1 MLKIYGSDLS
11 APCNK
16 VRFAANA
23 LGLKYEYIRVNLREG
38 EHQKPEFLKLN
49 PVGKIPVIDDDGFY
63 LFESNAIIRY
73 LCEKNNSPFYPKGLK
88 ERAIVEQWLDF
99 GSMHVG
105 VALSKVVYNR
115 VFAPIR
121 KIAVDENSIK
131 EGLSF
136 LDRFLPVVDN
146 QLGKNPY
153 LAGKILTIADFNL
166 LALLD
171 PSEIAD
177 IDLSK
182 YKNLTAWRGKLKQEK
197 FYAQCHKEYGESLKQ
212 ASARK

>member
-11 APCNK
+11 APANK

-23 LGLKYEYIRVNLREG
+23 LGLKYEYIRINLREG
-38 EHQKPEFLKLN
+38 EHQKPEFLKIN
-49 PVGKIPVIDDDGFY
+49 PVGKIPVIDDDGFI
-63 LFESNAIIRY
+63 LAESNAIIKY
-73 LCEKNNSPFYPKGLK
+73 LAAKNDSPFYPKELK
-88 ERAIVEQWLDF
+88 ERAVVDQWVDF

-105 VALSKVVYNR
+105 MALMKVVYNR

-131 EGLSF
+131 EGLGF
-136 LDRFLPVVDN
+136 LDRFLPVVDA

-153 LAGKILTIADFNL
+153 LAGKTLTAADINL

-171 PSEIAD
+171 PSELAGV
-177 IDLSK
+177 DLSK
-182 YKNLTAWRGKLKQEK
+182 YKNLTAWRNKLRQEK
-197 FYAQCHKEYGESLKQ
+197 FYTDCHKEYGESLKQ
-212 ASARK
+212 AAKR

>member
-11 APCNK
+11 SPANK

-38 EHQKPEFLKLN
+38 EHQKEEFLKLN
-49 PVGKIPVIDDDGFY
+49 PVGKIPVIDDDGFA
-63 LFESNAIIRY
+63 LFESNAIIKY
-73 LCEKNNSPFYPKGLK
+73 LCDKNNSSLYPKNLK
-88 ERAIVEQWLDF
+88 ERAIVDQWVDF

-105 VALSKVVYNR
+105 TALMKVVYNR

-131 EGLSF
+131 EGLNF
-136 LDRFLPVVDN
+136 LDRFLPAVDN
-146 QLGKNPY
+146 QLGKNLY
-153 LAGKILTIADFNL
+153 IADKNLTVADINL

-171 PSEIAD
+171 PAEMAD

-182 YKNLTAWRGKLKQEK
+182 YKKITAWRNKLRQEK
-197 FYAQCHKEYGESLKQ
+197 FYTQCHKEYGESLRQTSK
-212 ASARK
+212 K